1 MFIAMRMRVS
11 SSYKGISKYSLASN
25 SAKCMR
31 VRWLSSL
38 EVLIHTFRNAG
49 SEIRKVALS
58 FHPSGFEE
66 FFAEFAERL
75 DAGDIDERI
84 VQVGSRYGVTF
95 LPPHALCQ

>member
-1 MFIAMRMRVS
+1 MHA
-11 SSYKGISKYSLASN
+11 G
-25 SAKCMR
+25 
-31 VRWLSSL
+31 
-38 EVLIHTFRNAG
+38 EVAFLPRGSIHTFRNAG